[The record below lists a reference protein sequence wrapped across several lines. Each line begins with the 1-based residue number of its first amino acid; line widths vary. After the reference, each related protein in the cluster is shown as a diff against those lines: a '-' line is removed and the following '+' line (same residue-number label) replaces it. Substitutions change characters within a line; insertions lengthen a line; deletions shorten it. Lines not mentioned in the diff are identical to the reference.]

1 MGRKKL
7 IIKRL
12 NNPKDRQTTY
22 SKRKIGILKKAKELS
37 VMCDVDLTLVMFS
50 PSGIPTLFV
59 GQNKELHSVVE
70 RLSKMSIEDREERR
84 DYTAKILKKMYDNTE
99 VDPRNFSIDKT
110 EFLKFQQDRL
120 KELNEKIA
128 QKTKI
133 LSEWKNPQKINNLN
147 QIQIMQNHLAASL
160 NNIRAKKRELI
171 IQEKEHQCRLQASQ
185 QQQEQALQQQ
195 FGLDFEVRSNFFF
208 FFLKK
213 LIKIPLKC

>member
-7 IIKRL
+7 LIKRL
-12 NNPKDRQTTY
+12 KNLKARQLTY

-50 PSGIPTLFV
+50 PAGKPSLFV
-59 GQNKELHSVVE
+59 GQNKELHSVME
-70 RLSKMSIEDREERR
+70 RLSKISVEEREKRR
-84 DYTAKILKKMYDNTE
+84 DYTLKILEKIYNNTE
-99 VDPRNFSIDKT
+99 VDPRNFSLDKYM
-110 EFLKFQQDRL
+110 FLCLFIFYHFLQQDKLR
-120 KELNEKIA
+120 ELNEKIA

-171 IQEKEHQCRLQASQ
+171 IQEKEQQRRLRASQ
-185 QQQEQALQQQ
+185 APQCIIDCHAYNAAELQPTPQSS
-195 FGLDFEVRSNFFF
+195 E
-208 FFLKK
+208 
-213 LIKIPLKC
+213 

>member
-7 IIKRL
+7 LIKRL
-12 NNPKDRQTTY
+12 KNLKARQLTY

-50 PSGIPTLFV
+50 PAGKPSLFV
-59 GQNKELHSVVE
+59 GQNKELHSVME
-70 RLSKMSIEDREERR
+70 RLSKIFIEEREKRR
-84 DYTAKILKKMYDNTE
+84 DYTLK
-99 VDPRNFSIDKT
+99 
-110 EFLKFQQDRL
+110 LQQDKLR
-120 KELNEKIA
+120 ELNEKIA

-171 IQEKEHQCRLQASQ
+171 IQEKEQQRRLQASQ
-185 QQQEQALQQQ
+185 APQCIIDCHAYNAAELQPTPQSS
-195 FGLDFEVRSNFFF
+195 E
-208 FFLKK
+208 
-213 LIKIPLKC
+213 

>member
-7 IIKRL
+7 LIKRL
-12 NNPKDRQTTY
+12 KNLKARQLTY

-50 PSGIPTLFV
+50 PAGKPSLFV
-59 GQNKELHSVVE
+59 GQNKELHSVME
-70 RLSKMSIEDREERR
+70 RLSKISVEEREKRR
-84 DYTAKILKKMYDNTE
+84 DYTLKILEKIYNNTE
-99 VDPRNFSIDKT
+99 VDPRNFSLDKT
-110 EFLKFQQDRL
+110 EFLKLQQDKLR
-120 KELNEKIA
+120 ELNEKIA

-171 IQEKEHQCRLQASQ
+171 IQEKEQQRRLRASQ
-185 QQQEQALQQQ
+185 
-195 FGLDFEVRSNFFF
+195 V
-208 FFLKK
+208 
-213 LIKIPLKC
+213 LIL